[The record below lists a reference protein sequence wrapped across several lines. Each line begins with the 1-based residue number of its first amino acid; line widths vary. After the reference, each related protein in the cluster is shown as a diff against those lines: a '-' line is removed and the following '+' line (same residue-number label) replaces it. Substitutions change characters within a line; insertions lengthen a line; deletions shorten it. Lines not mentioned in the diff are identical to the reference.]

1 MSASAVL
8 EHSVKSTVAEFTPVA
23 LWNLQYPGEIIV
35 DRRGFTPKDDPATAD
50 EYQFFYG
57 KLTVFSQDALDFVTA
72 GRPYIVREDIPET
85 SDPLVCDKCGMQTRS
100 SRFYR
105 VHLDKH
111 TPSQ

>member
-1 MSASAVL
+1 MSTAAVL
-8 EHSVKSTVAEFTPVA
+8 ESPADVATPEFTPVV
-23 LWNLQYPGEIIV
+23 LWNTQFPGETIV
-35 DRRGFTPKDDPATAD
+35 DRRGFTPKDDPATAN
-50 EYQFFYG
+50 EHQFAFG
-57 KLTVFSQDALDFVTA
+57 KLTVFSQDALDFVLK

-85 SDPLVCDKCGMQTRS
+85 SDPLICEKCGMTTRS